1 MEVHFDR
8 FAQRNLLV
16 VRIDD
21 VVERCNDNRGLF
33 ARYDGLVRAEIDD
46 LRRFVHNARIT
57 GEIVLRAGFAVAVL
71 GQYVG
76 VIAGVDR
83 ERGSGERVVRTVD
96 VFVVVVTLDVADE
109 DRLTFVQLV
118 RLGRIRP
125 VGEGGE
131 GVLGGKFAVRN
142 HLVRL
147 ESDDR
152 IV

>member
-33 ARYDGLVRAEIDD
+33 ARDDGLVRAEIDD
-46 LRRFVHNARIT
+46 LRRLVHNARIAR
-57 GEIVLRAGFAVAVL
+57 EIVLRAGFAVAVL

-125 VGEGGE
+125 VGEG
-131 GVLGGKFAVRN
+131 
-142 HLVRL
+142 
-147 ESDDR
+147 
-152 IV
+152 

>member
-1 MEVHFDR
+1 M
-8 FAQRNLLV
+8 
-16 VRIDD
+16 
-21 VVERCNDNRGLF
+21 
-33 ARYDGLVRAEIDD
+33 
-46 LRRFVHNARIT
+46 
-57 GEIVLRAGFAVAVL
+57 RAGFAVAVL

-125 VGEGGE
+125 VGEG
-131 GVLGGKFAVRN
+131 
-142 HLVRL
+142 
-147 ESDDR
+147 
-152 IV
+152 